1 VCERK
6 LIPNLRLRPTSS
18 ARVAIR
24 PRGVWGIM
32 PHSIMDHAF
41 RSVLAATVQGTPAHK
56 FSGFHPVHICGVI
69 VRADVGI
76 VDRIVGGEGACV
88 PAERAVAALRR
99 YSISRSNPN
108 TMPSGLRSESRY
120 ARNAARTFGGW
131 PRARRRA
138 SANGEAIPWS
148 QDPWSRRMGAW
159 HNRLPGL
166 GPSQSDTACLRGAGS
181 GFWAF
186 LGPS

>member
-1 VCERK
+1 MNVNSESTCERK

-41 RSVLAATVQGTPAHK
+41 RSVLAATVQGTPARK

-148 QDPWSRRMGAW
+148 IVHGPTHGTTDCPASGQARAIPPASEV
-159 HNRLPGL
+159 L
-166 GPSQSDTACLRGAGS
+166 GPGS
-181 GFWAF
+181 GHF
-186 LGPS
+186 

>member
-1 VCERK
+1 MCERK
-6 LIPNLRLRPTSS
+6 LIPNLRLRPPSS

-41 RSVLAATVQGTPAHK
+41 RSVLAATVQGTPARK

-88 PAERAVAALRR
+88 PAERAVAAFVEAALDLAQQ
-99 YSISRSNPN
+99 PQHDALA
-108 TMPSGLRSESRY
+108 GLRSESRY

-138 SANGEAIPWS
+138 SANGRS
-148 QDPWSRRMGAW
+148 HSMVRRMAQ
-159 HNRLPGL
+159 RRAARPRAKPERYSLP
-166 GPSQSDTACLRGAGS
+166 QRCRAGS